1 MERNHLSLIFYF
13 LINIVIFASTSSV
26 DDLFGRREGDAA
38 ELTGDAELQSGMTFD
53 EMLASLSRM
62 NVRSEVARSDDKE
75 LAWNADREPESAW
88 SAGDENFRDTLN
100 HITRDVRGK
109 AATATPK
116 SPNDTFNGKLIHVL
130 FIGVA
135 LAASRLSML
144 KFLFISHRPFM
155 YTYQIDNLLF
165 CFDRKMFFFL
175 DSVCVFGGHSQGRQ
189 RRSNQHRHKQQHR
202 G

>member
-1 MERNHLSLIFYF
+1 MEKNHLSLIFYF

-38 ELTGDAELQSGMTFD
+38 ELTGDVELDSGMTFD
-53 EMLASLSRM
+53 ELLASLDRLKSRDE
-62 NVRSEVARSDDKE
+62 VRHGDEQE
-75 LAWNADREPESAW
+75 LAWN
-88 SAGDENFRDTLN
+88 AGDENFRDTLN
-100 HITRDVRGK
+100 HVTRDVGGK
-109 AATATPK
+109 TAAANPK

-175 DSVCVFGGHSQGRQ
+175 DSVCVFGGHSQSRQ
-189 RRSNQHRHKQQHR
+189 HRSNQHRHKQQQH